1 MSVAN
6 TQLDSHPVQG
16 DVYLV
21 QVETNAIGDY
31 HAQSFDPQAAYRVR
45 AKVTRD
51 GNYSVAMYDQ
61 NGTYSHT
68 IHNGHKHS
76 ADSMSSQVTNH
87 KYTGVGGG
95 HAENYGTG
103 HFRQTVATSSKA
115 TAGPHIHASN
125 TTPMVLSPDGNGIHA
140 VKGDQTH
147 IVVQGGMYFAVDKGV
162 SFNAQ
167 GSHGVSTQGDHNT
180 TAGGSMGFVSGG
192 NTSMYATNTWAANVA
207 GQSSITA
214 NTQAIVF
221 MIGASSIVMT
231 VDSIVITSPSVVING

>member
-1 MSVAN
+1 MAVKN
-6 TQLDSHPVQG
+6 TQLDSHPKQG
-16 DVYLV
+16 DEYLV
-21 QVETNAIGDY
+21 HVTTSAIGDY
-31 HAQSFDPQAAYRVR
+31 HASSFDPQAAYKIR
-45 AKVTRD
+45 AKVTGD
-51 GNYSVAMYDQ
+51 GNYSVAMYDA
-61 NGTYSHT
+61 NGTFSHT

-115 TAGPHIHASN
+115 TDGPHIHASK

-167 GSHGVSTQGDHNT
+167 GSHGVSTQGDHI
-180 TAGGSMGFVSGG
+180 TAACGSIGFASGG
-192 NTSMYATNTWAANVA
+192 NTSLYANTSFVANVA
-207 GQSSITA
+207 GKASVFA
-214 NTQAIVF
+214 NTSVITF
-221 MIGASSIVMT
+221 TIGASSIVMT
-231 VDSIVITSPSVVING
+231 NTAIVITAPSVIING